1 MSKLGSLM
9 KDTVIYGISSI
20 VGRFLN
26 YLLVPIYTA
35 SLSVASGGYGVV
47 TEYYAYTAL
56 ALIVLICGMETTM
69 FRFANKADEKPQDVL
84 TAALTVVT
92 TLSSLMLIGVLW
104 AIGPIS
110 NMLGHPDH
118 PEWIAI
124 MAVITFMDAVQA
136 VLFSWLRYKHRPWR
150 FMSLKMLFIVMNV
163 ALNCLYFIILP
174 KLYASN
180 PDSVAGIYNPEVG
193 VGYAFSINLLCT
205 ATVMLLFLPMLI
217 RHKWH
222 FDLMLLRRMLSYTWP
237 LLVLGVAGI
246 LNQVVDKIL
255 FKHVYPGTILEGEQ
269 QLAIYGACV
278 KVAML
283 MALCTQAYRYALEP
297 MVFAQ
302 RKSADTNETNIIGM
316 KYFIIFTLLAFL
328 CVMAYIDLLKILFIR
343 NADYWPGLKAIPIVM
358 AAEIMMGIY
367 FNLSFWYKLIDKT
380 IYGAWF
386 SIAGCLVM
394 LTIIYFGVPRY
405 SYMACAW
412 AGFAGYA
419 TSMLLSYFIGQRK
432 NPVAYPL
439 RSIGAYVLLAA
450 ALYAVMTLVP
460 DEWPVWLHLTVNTL
474 IICPYVLYMV
484 YKDIRPLLTARRRSR
499 RL

>member
-9 KDTVIYGISSI
+9 KDTAIYGVSSI

-35 SLSVASGGYGVV
+35 SMSVASGGYGVV

-56 ALIVLICGMETTM
+56 ALVILICGMETTM
-69 FRFANKADEKPQDVL
+69 FRFANKADEQPQDVL
-84 TAALTVVT
+84 TVALTVVG
-92 TLSSLMLIGVLW
+92 SLATVMLIGVLC

-110 NMLGHPDH
+110 SMLGHPDH
-118 PEWIAI
+118 PEWIVI
-124 MAVITFMDAVQA
+124 MALITFMDAIQA
-136 VLFSWLRYKHRPWR
+136 VLFSWLRYQHRPWR

-163 ALNCLYFIILP
+163 ALNCLYFILLP
-174 KLYASN
+174 KLYATH
-180 PDSVAGIYNPEVG
+180 PDLVAPIYNPTVG

-205 ATVMLLFLPMLI
+205 GVVMLLFLPMLI
-217 RHKWH
+217 KHKWH
-222 FDLMLLRRMLSYTWP
+222 LDSSLMRRMLSYTWP

-297 MVFAQ
+297 MVFGQKKGKDVA
-302 RKSADTNETNIIGM
+302 ETNIIGM
-316 KYFIIFTLLAFL
+316 KYFIVFTLLGFL
-328 CVMAYIDLLKILFIR
+328 AVMGYLDLLKIFFIR
-343 NADYWPGLKAIPIVM
+343 DPQYWPGLKAVPIVM

-386 SIAGCLVM
+386 SLAGCAVM
-394 LTIIYFGVPRY
+394 LVVIYFGVPRY

-412 AGFAGYA
+412 AGCAGYG

-432 NPVAYPL
+432 APVDYPL
-439 RSIGAYVLLAA
+439 RSIGLYVLLTAV
-450 ALYAVMTLVP
+450 LYAAMCMVP
-460 DEWPVWLHLTVNTL
+460 SDWSLWLRLLLNTL
-474 IICPYVLYMV
+474 IIGIYAAYIYYADLR
-484 YKDIRPLLTARRRSR
+484 KLLRRRR
-499 RL
+499 G